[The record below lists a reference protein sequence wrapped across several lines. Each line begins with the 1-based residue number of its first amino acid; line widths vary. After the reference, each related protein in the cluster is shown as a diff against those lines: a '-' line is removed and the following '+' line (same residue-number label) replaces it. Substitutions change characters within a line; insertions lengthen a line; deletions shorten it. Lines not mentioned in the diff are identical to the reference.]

1 MRPAILLALLVLI
14 AAATAHAGGPGMLIG
29 ATEDATK
36 AKTIGD
42 AKAQMDLLV
51 AAGFTANRIT
61 FEWAP
66 GLSEVTSSGKDVLQT
81 TAAAA
86 KLDGVTLICVITNHG
101 SATTPLSAQD
111 QQDFASYAAS
121 VAQTAPSIR
130 VFVVG
135 NEPNLN
141 RYWLPQFN
149 DDGSDAAADA
159 YTSLLAQ
166 TYDALK
172 TVSPDLTVLGG
183 ALAPRGGDVPNGIRP
198 THSPTV
204 FIHDMGQWM
213 RDNARA
219 TPIMDGFD
227 MHPYEDNSSIAPVL
241 GTHPNSTTIALA
253 DYDKLVASLGD
264 AFGDYAMPIWY
275 DEFGVETQI
284 PPQWEQNYTGTE
296 PTTIHPVDEA
306 TQAAYYRQAIQLAFC
321 QPNVRGLMLFH
332 TVDEVD
338 HAAWQSGLY
347 YAGSTTA
354 KASLAPTRL
363 AMQQSRRGVV
373 AQCPGL
379 QLPVT
384 PRIKQTG
391 DRLTLTCALDCDFTA
406 DLYRG
411 PTAIASA
418 RGRAVGATPKL
429 LRLRVPAT
437 AGRYRVHVSGVNPV
451 NPAPPAPR
459 WINVRRGPATPAA
472 KPPASAP

>member
-1 MRPAILLALLVLI
+1 MRPAILLVLLALLG
-14 AAATAHAGGPGMLIG
+14 APTAHAGGPGLLLG
-29 ATEDATK
+29 ATEDGTK
-36 AKTIGD
+36 SVSIGD

-66 GLSEVTSSGKDVLQT
+66 GLSAITDTGRQVLQS

-101 SATTPLSAQD
+101 SATTPLTAED
-111 QQDFASYAAS
+111 QADFASYAAS
-121 VAQTAPSIR
+121 AAEAAPGIR
-130 VFVVG
+130 VFAVG

-149 DDGSDAAADA
+149 ADGSDAAAPA
-159 YTSLLAQ
+159 YTALLAQ

-172 TVSPDLTVLGG
+172 AVDPALTVLGG
-183 ALAPRGGDVPNGIRP
+183 ALAPRGGDVPGIRP

-213 RDNARA
+213 RDTGRT

-227 MHPYEDNSSIAPVL
+227 MHPYEDNSSVAPVD
-241 GTHPNSTTIALA
+241 GTHINSTTIALA
-253 DYDKLVASLGD
+253 DYPKLVASLGE
-264 AFGDYAMPIWY
+264 AFGNYELPIWY

-284 PPQWEQNYTGTE
+284 PAQWEQNYTGTE
-296 PTTIHPVDEA
+296 PTTIHPVDET

-321 QPNVRGLMLFH
+321 QPTVRALMLFH
-332 TVDEVD
+332 TVDESD

-347 YAGSTTA
+347 YAGSSTA

-384 PRIKQTG
+384 PRIKQAGTL
-391 DRLTLTCALDCDFTA
+391 LTLTCALDCTFVTE
-406 DLYRG
+406 LYRG
-411 PTAIASA
+411 TRLIGSA
-418 RGRAVGATPKL
+418 HGRAIGAQPQL
-429 LRLRVPAT
+429 LALRVPKT
-437 AGRYRVHVSGVNPV
+437 KGTYRLRVSGVNPV
-451 NPAPPAPR
+451 NPAPAVPR
-459 WINVRRGPATPAA
+459 WVALRPG
-472 KPPASAP
+472 

>member
-1 MRPAILLALLVLI
+1 MRPAILLALLALVAVPTAR
-14 AAATAHAGGPGMLIG
+14 AAGPDLLIG

-36 AKTIGD
+36 ATTVGD

-66 GLSEVTSSGKDVLQT
+66 GLTAITDTGKQVLQS

-101 SATTPLSAQD
+101 SATTPLTAED
-111 QQDFASYAAS
+111 QLDFASYAAS
-121 VAQTAPSIR
+121 VAQAVPGITT
-130 VFVVG
+130 FVVG

-141 RYWLPQFN
+141 RYWLPQYN
-149 DDGSDAAADA
+149 DDGSDAAAPA
-159 YTSLLAQ
+159 YTALLAQ

-172 TVSPDLTVLGG
+172 AVSPDITVLGG
-183 ALAPRGGDVPNGIRP
+183 ALAPRGGDVPSTVRP

-213 RDNARA
+213 RDNNRT

-227 MHPYEDNSSIAPVL
+227 LHPYEDNSSIAPVN
-241 GTHPNSTTIALA
+241 GVHPNSTTIALA
-253 DYDKLVASLGD
+253 DYDKLVATLGE

-275 DEFGVETQI
+275 DEFGVESQI
-284 PPQWEQNYTGTE
+284 PAEEESNYTGIE

-321 QPNVRGLMLFH
+321 QPNVKALMLFH
-332 TVDEVD
+332 TVDESD

-347 YAGSTTA
+347 YAGTDTA
-354 KASLAPTRL
+354 KAS
-363 AMQQSRRGVV
+363 VV
-373 AQCPGL
+373 AACPGL

-384 PRIKQTG
+384 PRIKQAGTL
-391 DRLTLTCALDCDFTA
+391 LTVTCALDCTYDA
-406 DLYRG
+406 QLYRG
-411 PTAIASA
+411 TRAI
-418 RGRAVGATPKL
+418 GRAHGRAIGAKPQLLSVRVPKTKGPY
-429 LRLRVPAT
+429 RLRI
-437 AGRYRVHVSGVNPV
+437 SGVNPV
-451 NPAPPAPR
+451 NPAPAVPR
-459 WINVRRGPATPAA
+459 WVTLRRG
-472 KPPASAP
+472 

>member
-1 MRPAILLALLVLI
+1 MRPAILLVLLALV
-14 AAATAHAGGPGMLIG
+14 AVPTARAGGPALLIG
-29 ATEDATK
+29 ATEDSTK
-36 AKTIGD
+36 ATTVGD
-42 AKAQMDLLV
+42 AKTQMDLLV

-66 GLSEVTSSGKDVLQT
+66 GLNEITDTGKQVLQS
-81 TAAAA
+81 TATAA

-101 SATTPLSAQD
+101 SATTPLTAENQL
-111 QQDFASYAAS
+111 DFASYAAS
-121 VAQTAPSIR
+121 IAEAAPGITT
-130 VFVVG
+130 FVIG

-149 DDGSDAAADA
+149 DDGSDAAAPA

-172 TVSPDLTVLGG
+172 AVSPDITVLGG
-183 ALAPRGGDVPNGIRP
+183 ALAPRGGDVPSTIRP

-213 RDNARA
+213 RDNGRT

-227 MHPYEDNSSIAPVL
+227 MHPYEDNSSVAPISGV
-241 GTHPNSTTIALA
+241 HPNSTTIALA

-275 DEFGVETQI
+275 DEFGVESQI
-284 PPQWEQNYTGTE
+284 PADEEPNYTGIE
-296 PTTIHPVDEA
+296 PVTVKPVDEA

-321 QPNVRGLMLFH
+321 QPNVRALMLFH
-332 TVDEVD
+332 TVDESD

-347 YAGSTTA
+347 YAGDATP

-363 AMQQSRRGVV
+363 AIQQSRRGVV

-384 PRIKQTG
+384 PKVKQSDG
-391 DRLTLTCALDCDFTA
+391 QLTLTCALDCNFVA
-406 DLYRG
+406 QLYRG
-411 PTAIASA
+411 TRLI
-418 RGRAVGATPKL
+418 RGVTGRAIGGRPKL
-429 LRLRVPAT
+429 LSLRVPST
-437 AGRYRVHVSGVNPV
+437 PGRYRLHVSGVNPV
-451 NPAPPAPR
+451 NPARAVLR
-459 WINVRRGPATPAA
+459 WVALRPG
-472 KPPASAP
+472 

>member
-1 MRPAILLALLVLI
+1 MRPAILLVLLALVAVP
-14 AAATAHAGGPGMLIG
+14 AAHGGGPGMLIG

-36 AKTIGD
+36 STTVGD
-42 AKAQMDLLV
+42 AKASMDLLV

-66 GLSEVTSSGKDVLQT
+66 GLSEITDTGRQVLQS

-101 SATTPLSAQD
+101 SATTPLTAQD
-111 QQDFASYAAS
+111 QLDFASYAAS
-121 VAQTAPSIR
+121 VAATVPSIR
-130 VFVVG
+130 IFVVG

-141 RYWLPQFN
+141 RYWLPQYN
-149 DDGSDAAADA
+149 ADGSDAAGPA
-159 YTSLLAQ
+159 YTALLAQ

-172 TVSPDLTVLGG
+172 AVSPDITVLGG
-183 ALAPRGGDVPNGIRP
+183 ALAPRGGDVPSTIRP

-213 RDNARA
+213 RDNGRT

-227 MHPYEDNSSIAPVL
+227 LHPYEDNSSIAPID

-264 AFGDYAMPIWY
+264 AFGTYEMPIWY
-275 DEFGVETQI
+275 DEFGVESQI
-284 PPQWEQNYTGTE
+284 PARWEQNYTGTE

-321 QPNVRGLMLFH
+321 QPNVRALMLFH
-332 TVDEVD
+332 TVDESD

-347 YAGSTTA
+347 YAGTSTA

-363 AMQQSRRGVV
+363 AIQQSRRGVV

-391 DRLTLTCALDCDFTA
+391 DQLTLTCALDCTFA
-406 DLYRG
+406 AQLYRG
-411 PTAIASA
+411 TKLLAGV
-418 RGRAVGATPKL
+418 RGRALGAQPKL
-429 LRLRVPAT
+429 LSLLVPAAEGTYRLR
-437 AGRYRVHVSGVNPV
+437 VSGVNPV
-451 NPAPPAPR
+451 NPAPAVQR
-459 WINVRRGPATPAA
+459 WVALRHG
-472 KPPASAP
+472 

>member
-1 MRPAILLALLVLI
+1 MRPAILLVLLALV
-14 AAATAHAGGPGMLIG
+14 AVPTARAGGPGLLIG

-42 AKAQMDLLV
+42 AKAQLDLLV

-66 GLSEVTSSGKDVLQT
+66 GLTEITDTGKQVLQS

-86 KLDGVTLICVITNHG
+86 KLDGVSLICVITNHG
-101 SATTPLSAQD
+101 SATTPLTAED
-111 QQDFASYAAS
+111 QADFASYAAS
-121 VAQTAPSIR
+121 VAEAVPGIR
-130 VFVVG
+130 TFVVG

-141 RYWLPQFN
+141 RYWLPQYN
-149 DDGSDAAADA
+149 VDGSDAAAPA
-159 YTSLLAQ
+159 YSALLAQ
-166 TYDALK
+166 THDALK
-172 TVSPDLTVLGG
+172 AVSPDITVLGG
-183 ALAPRGGDVPNGIRP
+183 ALAPRGGDVPSTIRP

-213 RDNARA
+213 RDNNRT

-227 MHPYEDNSSIAPVL
+227 MHPYEDNSSIAPIA

-253 DYDKLVASLGD
+253 DYDKLVASLGE
-264 AFGDYAMPIWY
+264 AFGDYSMPIWY

-284 PPQWEQNYTGTE
+284 PADWEQNYTGTE

-332 TVDEVD
+332 TVDESD

-347 YAGSTTA
+347 YADSTTA

-379 QLPVT
+379 ELPVT
-384 PRIKQTG
+384 PRVKQTA
-391 DRLTLTCALDCDFTA
+391 DQLTVTCALDCSFVA
-406 DLYRG
+406 QLYRG
-411 PTAIASA
+411 TKLVRGV
-418 RGRAVGATPKL
+418 RGRAIGAQPKL
-429 LRLRVPAT
+429 LSLRVPT
-437 AGRYRVHVSGVNPV
+437 TEGSYRLRISGVNPV
-451 NPAPPAPR
+451 NPAPAVQR
-459 WINVRRGPATPAA
+459 WVRLRRG
-472 KPPASAP
+472 